1 MVPTGSAEPLPLGR
15 HAPLRG
21 RASELTALARLVEA
35 VLAGQ
40 SRVLVIRGEPGAG
53 KTALLDY
60 LAGQAPGCRV
70 VRALGV
76 QSEMELAFA
85 GLHQLCVPMLARLDG
100 LPEPQREALRTAF
113 GLSAGPA
120 PDRFLV
126 GLAVLSLLSE
136 EAGEQPLL
144 CLVDDH
150 QWLDSAS
157 AQALGFVARR
167 LAADP
172 VGLVLTARDP
182 VTELAGLPELTVEG
196 LPDDDA
202 RALLD
207 SALAGPLD
215 ARVRDQIVA
224 ETRGNP
230 LALLELPRGLTPA
243 QLAGGFGLAGVRPL
257 SGRIEESF
265 LRQLQALPPDALRLL
280 QLAAADPSGDVA
292 LVWRAAGR
300 LGIPVQAGAP
310 AVEAELAEF
319 SPRVRFR
326 HPLVRSAAYRSASVQ
341 DRREVHRVLAEVT
354 DPRLD
359 PDRRAWH
366 RAGAAPGPDE
376 EVASELE
383 RSAGRAQARGGLAA
397 AAAFMERAALLTP
410 DPARRTQRLL
420 TAARAKCDSGAL
432 DAALG
437 LLVAVEADPLDAQ
450 QAAEV
455 ELLRGQIALDQR
467 RGDDARRL
475 LLSAARRLEPADAG
489 MARAAH
495 LDALVA
501 AIWAKDIASPEVRE
515 VAEAART
522 APPGPVPPRPV
533 DVLLDAV
540 ALRVTAGYAAAAPAL
555 TRSLETVLALDAVPS
570 GSARWRW
577 LAGGR
582 IGQIIAMETWN
593 FESWRTLAASQ
604 VAFSRDTGALMHLTF
619 ALNYLARTHILAGD
633 LAAAARLVEEDHLI
647 AEAVG
652 HPPIADTAMMLAAWQ
667 GREQAAA
674 ELIEAI
680 STEATA
686 PARTGW
692 SASRPT
698 RARCCTTASGAAP
711 PPVTPRGRRSSANR
725 WDTAPTSCRNWPRR
739 RPGPATGRSWRP
751 RLTGCRNAPAPRRPS
766 GCWGSRPGSAPCSA
780 TASGRAAAPRVDRA
794 AGPHAGSRATG
805 PGAPPV
811 RRMAAPRAAARRG
824 AGAAAHGARDA
835 RRDGDHGV
843 RRAGRAGTAGDRG
856 DRAAS
861 GTSRTAIELTAG
873 SPGRAAGPDGLSNPQ
888 IGARLFISPRT
899 VQYHL
904 RKVFAKLGITSR
916 SQLAQALHGD
926 LDAIA
931 VP

>member
-21 RASELTALARLVEA
+21 RASELTVLARLVEA

-53 KTALLDY
+53 KTVLLDY
-60 LAGQAPGCRV
+60 LAGQASGCRV

-85 GLHQLCVPMLARLDG
+85 GLHQLCVPMLTRLDG

-167 LAADP
+167 LAANP

-182 VTELAGLPELTVEG
+182 VAELAGLPELTVEG

-300 LGIPVQAGAP
+300 LGIPVQAGAS

-326 HPLVRSAAYRSASVQ
+326 HPLVRSAAYRSAPVQ

-366 RAGAAPGPDE
+366 RAEAAPGPDE
-376 EVASELE
+376 KVASELE
-383 RSAGRAQARGGLAA
+383 
-397 AAAFMERAALLTP
+397 
-410 DPARRTQRLL
+410 
-420 TAARAKCDSGAL
+420 
-432 DAALG
+432 
-437 LLVAVEADPLDAQ
+437 
-450 QAAEV
+450 
-455 ELLRGQIALDQR
+455 LRP
-467 RGDDARRL
+467 
-475 LLSAARRLEPADAG
+475 AARRPAGAW
-489 MARAAH
+489 R
-495 LDALVA
+495 
-501 AIWAKDIASPEVRE
+501 R
-515 VAEAART
+515 
-522 APPGPVPPRPV
+522 PPR
-533 DVLLDAV
+533 
-540 ALRVTAGYAAAAPAL
+540 
-555 TRSLETVLALDAVPS
+555 S
-570 GSARWRW
+570 
-577 LAGGR
+577 
-582 IGQIIAMETWN
+582 WN
-593 FESWRTLAASQ
+593 
-604 VAFSRDTGALMHLTF
+604 
-619 ALNYLARTHILAGD
+619 
-633 LAAAARLVEEDHLI
+633 
-647 AEAVG
+647 
-652 HPPIADTAMMLAAWQ
+652 
-667 GREQAAA
+667 
-674 ELIEAI
+674 
-680 STEATA
+680 
-686 PARTGW
+686 
-692 SASRPT
+692 
-698 RARCCTTASGAAP
+698 
-711 PPVTPRGRRSSANR
+711 
-725 WDTAPTSCRNWPRR
+725 
-739 RPGPATGRSWRP
+739 
-751 RLTGCRNAPAPRRPS
+751 
-766 GCWGSRPGSAPCSA
+766 
-780 TASGRAAAPRVDRA
+780 
-794 AGPHAGSRATG
+794 
-805 PGAPPV
+805 
-811 RRMAAPRAAARRG
+811 ARRC
-824 AGAAAHGARDA
+824 
-835 RRDGDHGV
+835 
-843 RRAGRAGTAGDRG
+843 
-856 DRAAS
+856 
-861 GTSRTAIELTAG
+861 
-873 SPGRAAGPDGLSNPQ
+873 
-888 IGARLFISPRT
+888 
-899 VQYHL
+899 
-904 RKVFAKLGITSR
+904 
-916 SQLAQALHGD
+916 
-926 LDAIA
+926 
-931 VP
+931 